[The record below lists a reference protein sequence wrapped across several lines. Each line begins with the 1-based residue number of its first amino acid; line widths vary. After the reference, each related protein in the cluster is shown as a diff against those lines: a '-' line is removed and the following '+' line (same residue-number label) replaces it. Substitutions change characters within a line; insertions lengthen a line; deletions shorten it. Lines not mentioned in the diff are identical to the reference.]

1 MLRAKERFAEG
12 VMDQTATKVS
22 WVQLREAFL
31 HKQGSL
37 LSVRTNHGREG
48 GTVAPVTAVIW

>member
-31 HKQGSL
+31 